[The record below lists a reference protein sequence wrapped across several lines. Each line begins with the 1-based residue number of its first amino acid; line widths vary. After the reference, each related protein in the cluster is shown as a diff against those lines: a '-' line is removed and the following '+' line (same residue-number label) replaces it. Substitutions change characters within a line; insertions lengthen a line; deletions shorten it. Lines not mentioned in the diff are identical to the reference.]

1 MVKSSSVDKLK
12 ALLLPYDNRRSKD
25 VLLRQNFE
33 AFNAYFL
40 MEKSVKTPMIGFDSF
55 RKNIKDPHRID
66 GRPIKKLVQSIR
78 KLFLG

>member
-40 MEKSVKTPMIGFDSF
+40 MEKIVKTPMIGFDSV
-55 RKNIKDPHRID
+55 RKNINDPHRID